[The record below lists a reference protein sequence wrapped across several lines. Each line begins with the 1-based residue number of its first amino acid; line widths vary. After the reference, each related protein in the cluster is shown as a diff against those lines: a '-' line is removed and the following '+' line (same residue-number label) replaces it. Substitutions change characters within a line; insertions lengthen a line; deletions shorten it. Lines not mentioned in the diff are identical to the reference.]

1 MGLSLKTGRVH
12 QRWLMEYSRICSNLS
27 PTAANSGPSML
38 TLLGNTQTK
47 GLAPAQTTIIIH
59 LRSKQF
65 VIYQSGNLLPISVT
79 FIFGLPTGFYS
90 RLPTFSPHGDLNY
103 WRNAHELLLLA
114 VKGGLTSQDKGL
126 RSWIEYPRRTH
137 SGADTRQRQ
146 RARVPSVQPCLH
158 RIA

>member
-1 MGLSLKTGRVH
+1 
-12 QRWLMEYSRICSNLS
+12 
-27 PTAANSGPSML
+27 ML

-90 RLPTFSPHGDLNY
+90 RLPTFSPHGDLNL
-103 WRNAHELLLLA
+103 RVRLF
-114 VKGGLTSQDKGL
+114 GLSHSFALEIIGATLTNCSCSRL
-126 RSWIEYPRRTH
+126 R
-137 SGADTRQRQ
+137 AD
-146 RARVPSVQPCLH
+146 
-158 RIA
+158 